1 MRKLFLLV
9 ALAGFATAQATEM
22 GDTLVIRDARSVTI
36 VTNDSLQKIKVN
48 GKESD
53 ANYVYENTIQLVDS
67 NYVDERRIY
76 RDLKALEFP
85 LNKKNSN
92 YRTIDIYGTA
102 HAGLGFPTGISSEK
116 DVSFST
122 FKSFEAFVTL
132 FQLEM
137 TKKKSLQTYSV
148 GFMLDWRQYRFGTNQ
163 MLMKNAAENVVLTD
177 FPEGVSSRSTGVNI
191 FSLSVPVLFRQRFG
205 HNSKI
210 SFSLGPVVNFN
221 VHGSLTNKYKMGDNE
236 YDITT
241 RHIGY
246 RPITVDVMGVLNL
259 NWIGLY
265 VKYSPMSVFKDWRGP
280 KFQSISFGIYL

>member
-1 MRKLFLLV
+1 
-9 ALAGFATAQATEM
+9 M

-85 LNKKNSN
+85 LNKKDSN

-102 HAGLGFPTGISSEK
+102 HAGL
-116 DVSFST
+116 D
-122 FKSFEAFVTL
+122 
-132 FQLEM
+132 
-137 TKKKSLQTYSV
+137 
-148 GFMLDWRQYRFGTNQ
+148 
-163 MLMKNAAENVVLTD
+163 
-177 FPEGVSSRSTGVNI
+177 
-191 FSLSVPVLFRQRFG
+191 
-205 HNSKI
+205 
-210 SFSLGPVVNFN
+210 
-221 VHGSLTNKYKMGDNE
+221 
-236 YDITT
+236 
-241 RHIGY
+241 
-246 RPITVDVMGVLNL
+246 
-259 NWIGLY
+259 WIGLY